1 MNAATDVAAGTYLR
15 WSTWARGG
23 ALGACLLLLA
33 IIAFETVIAPAGERR
48 PNVVVW
54 VALSLPLLI
63 FLPGLWRG
71 GLRSY
76 AWLSFVSLLY
86 FAQAITALFG
96 APAQWLPIVSLLASV
111 ALFVCTL
118 LFVRWRA
125 RAERG
130 GALPR

>member
-1 MNAATDVAAGTYLR
+1 MSAPDSTSAATYAHRSLL
-15 WSTWARGG
+15 ARRG
-23 ALGACLLLLA
+23 ALAAALLLLA
-33 IIAFETVIAPAGERR
+33 VIAFETIVAPSGERK

-71 GLRSY
+71 GLRSH

-86 FAQAITALFG
+86 FAQATTAVLA
-96 APAQWLPIVSLLASV
+96 APARALAVVSLLASV
-111 ALFVCTL
+111 SLFVCSL

-125 RAERG
+125 RANRAAAAG
-130 GALPR
+130 